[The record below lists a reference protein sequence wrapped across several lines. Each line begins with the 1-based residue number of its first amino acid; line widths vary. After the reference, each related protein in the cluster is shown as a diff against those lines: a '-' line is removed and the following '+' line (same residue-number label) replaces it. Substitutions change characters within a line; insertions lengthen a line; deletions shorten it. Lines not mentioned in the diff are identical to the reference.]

1 MQMKIRIV
9 AVTLLLSASG
19 LAQADYKLVPTD
31 DSPETRVCVAA
42 LSSNAALRSASA
54 AADIK
59 PGELD
64 TVRCNGS
71 TLDVFVNKYREVEET
86 PAAAQTYVFD
96 STDNN
101 PETRLCFAAVTSSV
115 EFSKLKSEL
124 FSDISNVE
132 EEVLCNGMPLKR
144 FALKYAGAGLSVSQ
158 R

>member
-1 MQMKIRIV
+1 MKTRIV
-9 AVTLLLSASG
+9 AVALLLSASG

-42 LSSNAALRSASA
+42 LTSNAALRSASA
-54 AADIK
+54 AADIELS
-59 PGELD
+59 ELD

-71 TLDVFVNKYREVEET
+71 PLDVFVSQYSEVEET
-86 PAAAQTYVFD
+86 PTVSLAYVFD

-132 EEVLCNGMPLKR
+132 EQVLCNGMPLKR

>member
-1 MQMKIRIV
+1 MQMKIRI
-9 AVTLLLSASG
+9 AVVSLLLSASG
-19 LAQADYKLVPTD
+19 LAQADYKLMPTD

-59 PGELD
+59 LSELD

-71 TLDVFVNKYREVEET
+71 PLDVFVSKYREVEET
-86 PAAAQTYVFD
+86 PAMSQTYVFEN
-96 STDNN
+96 TDNN

-124 FSDISNVE
+124 FEGSNVE